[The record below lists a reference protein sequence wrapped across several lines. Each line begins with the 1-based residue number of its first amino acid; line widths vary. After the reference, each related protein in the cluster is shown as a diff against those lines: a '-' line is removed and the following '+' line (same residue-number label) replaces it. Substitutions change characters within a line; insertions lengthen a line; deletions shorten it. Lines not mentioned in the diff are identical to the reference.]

1 MVSLVKMILPAQFFQ
16 LLVQSQ
22 DLLVLGQ
29 SKTNSSFKSL
39 VFVGQQLASFFLV
52 RTQILH
58 FFHIVNV
65 LILNMYRLSYVY
77 DLLLN
82 QDLSD
87 WVKATS
93 RTWYV

>member
-1 MVSLVKMILPAQFFQ
+1 MILLAQFFQ

-93 RTWYV
+93 TWYV